1 MRSGK
6 LTAPAVVLEADVD
19 DGTFRSP
26 RGEQPEE
33 KTDAPDITDAP
44 ARRRNSLR
52 FMVSPP
58 MRDFANIS
66 VYLFNHSITS
76 LMAAQDILSRLNF

>member
-6 LTAPAVVLEADVD
+6 RAAPAVVLEADVD
-19 DGTFRSP
+19 DGAFRSP

-52 FMVSPP
+52 FMISPS
-58 MRDFANIS
+58 MGDFANIS
-66 VYLFNHSITS
+66 VYIFNHFITS
-76 LMAAQDILSRLNF
+76 LMAAQDILLRL